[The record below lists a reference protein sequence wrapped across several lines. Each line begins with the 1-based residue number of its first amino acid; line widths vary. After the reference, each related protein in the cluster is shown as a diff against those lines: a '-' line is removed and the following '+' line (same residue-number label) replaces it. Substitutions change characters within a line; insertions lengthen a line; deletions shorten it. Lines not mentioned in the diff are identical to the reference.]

1 MNNISFDYSIKE
13 SLSFNKNNKVIIMFH
28 GYGSNKDDLFSFA
41 KFMNPDFLIIS
52 IQAPIQMDYNSYC
65 WWSLNLNNAMQ
76 LQMDDK
82 EAKSSLNE
90 LNRFISEDLSIKYN
104 FGLNQ
109 VYLLGFSQG
118 CMISYALSI
127 NFPENYKKVVGLSKL
142 ARTVE
147 VFAKRLQTQERLNMQ
162 IAKTLMSGLEAKGVA
177 VTIDASHQC
186 MTMRGIKKEKAMTL
200 TNYFLGTFKED
211 LSLQNRYL
219 KHIGK

>member
-13 SLSFNKNNKVIIMFH
+13 SLSFGKNNKVIIMFH

-65 WWSLNLNNAMQ
+65 WWSLNLNNDMQ
-76 LQMDDK
+76 LQMDEK
-82 EAKSSLNE
+82 EAKNSLNE
-90 LNRFISEDLSIKYN
+90 LNRFIGEDLSIKYN

-127 NFPENYKKVVGLSKL
+127 NFPENYKKVIGLSGKIPHEIINFNEKFDYSNHNFFCSHGINDQ
-142 ARTVE
+142 VIPIE
-147 VFAKRLQTQERLNMQ
+147 VGRESDRWFSEKN
-162 IAKTLMSGLEAKGVA
+162 INHKYLEFESA
-177 VTIDASHQC
+177 H
-186 MTMRGIKKEKAMTL
+186 GINSENFEQMNL
-200 TNYFLGTFKED
+200 WL
-211 LSLQNRYL
+211 L
-219 KHIGK
+219 KN

>member
-13 SLSFNKNNKVIIMFH
+13 SLSFGKNNKVIIMFH

-41 KFMNPDFLIIS
+41 KFMNPNFLIIS

-65 WWSLNLNNAMQ
+65 WWSLNLNNDMQ

-82 EAKSSLNE
+82 EANNSLNE

-127 NFPENYKKVVGLSKL
+127 NFPENYKKVVGLSGKIPHEIINFNEKFDYSNHNFFCSHGINDQVIPIEIG
-142 ARTVE
+142 RE
-147 VFAKRLQTQERLNMQ
+147 SDRWFSEKN
-162 IAKTLMSGLEAKGVA
+162 INHKYLEFESA
-177 VTIDASHQC
+177 H
-186 MTMRGIKKEKAMTL
+186 GINSENFEQMNL
-200 TNYFLGTFKED
+200 WL
-211 LSLQNRYL
+211 L
-219 KHIGK
+219 KN